1 MSPSQ
6 ERLRS
11 RLPPEIHVAGRGL
24 PRSVPMESLRPV
36 SASDSGVFSSD
47 PTSYAQTEPVSQS
60 IQEEYNIDL
69 RRLSQDSY
77 AYQPEPLTS
86 RSYTEYD
93 AESHSRRGSDMGRNM
108 PRYHSRRRPFNQD
121 EFDGPSQLLPLPLPQ
136 QELARSQAL
145 PHLPLSLSPQEQD
158 EVAHRVND
166 ILSQCA
172 FHFVAKYQFPVPLE
186 RDKPHVRSAS
196 DREWTEWAYLLKRLA
211 TKRRI
216 PARVLFENQ
225 IKQFVTIL
233 DNSIPARESRDQQLR
248 TLKDDRCTLQLI
260 SASTQVAKI
269 LLDSHAMAE
278 LDNLYQT
285 TESLMMDRGARR
297 RAVGYH

>member
-1 MSPSQ
+1 MAS
-6 ERLRS
+6 
-11 RLPPEIHVAGRGL
+11 RGL
-24 PRSVPMESLRPV
+24 PRSVPMEPLRPL
-36 SASDSGVFSSD
+36 SFASGSGAFASDPV
-47 PTSYAQTEPVSQS
+47 SYGQLESLSQS
-60 IQEEYNIDL
+60 IPEDYNTDL

-77 AYQPEPLTS
+77 AYQSESPTS
-86 RSYTEYD
+86 RSYTEYE
-93 AESHSRRGSDMGRNM
+93 AEPHSRRGSDMGRTAS
-108 PRYHSRRRPFNQD
+108 RYHSRRRPFNQD

-136 QELARSQAL
+136 QELARSQGL

-158 EVAHRVND
+158 EVAHRLND

-172 FHFVAKYQFPVPLE
+172 YHFVAKYQFPIPLE
-186 RDKPHVRSAS
+186 RDKPNVRSAS

-225 IKQFVTIL
+225 IKQLVTIL
-233 DNSIPARESRDQQLR
+233 ENSIPARQSRDQQFR
-248 TLKDDRCTLQLI
+248 SLKDDRYILQLI
-260 SASTQVAKI
+260 SASTQVAK
-269 LLDSHAMAE
+269 LLMDSHAMVQ

-285 TESLMMDRGARR
+285 TESLMMERRARQ